1 MATGEQGRGMN
12 GEGRGERDGEDTM
25 RIGGCTFPECH
36 RGGGDLNCAGN
47 KMEMRVVEWKM
58 EGGIK

>member
-1 MATGEQGRGMN
+1 MDEQRVEKGRA
-12 GEGRGERDGEDTM
+12 ERKNRRRDRKSAM